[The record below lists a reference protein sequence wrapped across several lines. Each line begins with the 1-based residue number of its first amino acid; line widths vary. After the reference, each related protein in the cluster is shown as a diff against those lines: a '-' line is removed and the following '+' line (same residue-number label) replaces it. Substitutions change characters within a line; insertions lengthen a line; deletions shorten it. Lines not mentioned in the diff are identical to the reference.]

1 MKFLR
6 CFHEG
11 KEYYGLL
18 ENDSIKCL
26 SNNFLDKDYKV
37 VKEININ
44 DVKILAPVV
53 PSKIIGIGLNY
64 NDHIQEMKDE
74 KPSVPKMFLKPPSTV
89 IATLEP
95 IIYPKHMS
103 KRVDYEGELCVV
115 IGKTCKNVSKAQ
127 AKDYIFG
134 YTIINDVTAR
144 DLQSV
149 DGQWTRAKGFDTFA
163 PLGPFVE
170 TEVDPMN
177 LKITTKVNGEIKQ
190 NSTTSH
196 MIFDV
201 YELVSFISQIMTLY
215 PGDLIASGTPSGV
228 GGVNVGDVV
237 EIEIEKIGKLI
248 NPVKE

>member
-6 CFHEG
+6 CYHEN

-18 ENDSIKCL
+18 ENESVKCL
-26 SNNFLDKDYKV
+26 SNNFLYNNFEV
-37 VKEININ
+37 IKEANIN
-44 DVKILAPVV
+44 DIKILPPVL

-74 KPSVPKMFLKPPSTV
+74 KPSVPKMFIKPSSTV
-89 IATLEP
+89 IGPNEP

-103 KRVDYEGELCVV
+103 KRVDYEGELGVV
-115 IGKTCKNVSKAQ
+115 IGKVCKNVSVDQ

-144 DLQSV
+144 DLQSI

-163 PLGPFVE
+163 PIGPFIE

-177 LKITTKVNGEIKQ
+177 LKITTKVNGQIRQ

-196 MIFDV
+196 MIFNV

-228 GGVNVGDVV
+228 GGVEVGDVI